1 MLGRVQRPSAYASAM
16 IGNGVVAV
24 GRAVADDG
32 WTGVFGMATLPH
44 ARGKGAARSV
54 LAALADW
61 VGAHDADR
69 MYLRPALRLYQR
81 TGFDEVCGYHYR
93 TPG

>member
-1 MLGRVQRPSAYASAM
+1 M
-16 IGNGVVAV
+16 
-24 GRAVADDG
+24 
-32 WTGVFGMATLPH
+32 VFGMATLPH

-61 VGAHDADR
+61 VGAHEADR
-69 MYLRPALRLYQR
+69 TYLRLALRLYER
-81 TGFDEVCGYHYR
+81 TGFDEVGGYHYR